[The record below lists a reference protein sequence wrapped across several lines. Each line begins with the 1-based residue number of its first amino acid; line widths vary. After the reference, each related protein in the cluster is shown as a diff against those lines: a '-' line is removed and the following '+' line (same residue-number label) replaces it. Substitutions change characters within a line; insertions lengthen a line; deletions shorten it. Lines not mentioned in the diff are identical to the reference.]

1 MTVLVLSVTL
11 VLAVAIVAGRV
22 LIAVVLR
29 FALLDVLERLAD
41 NAPAPNQIASS

>member
-1 MTVLVLSVTL
+1 MTVLLSVTL

-22 LIAVVLR
+22 LIAVVVR

-41 NAPAPNQIASS
+41 NAPAPNHVVSS